1 MPTCA
6 ATSVKW
12 NGGGPAPAPAARSP
26 RRFSTIT
33 RTMAVRNDTATAMR
47 RHDRGGGGEIT
58 AGTYHPP
65 RARHKQRILSAC
77 PVLTIFTGASS
88 PRVGA
93 QHAAPLQFPALSVNR
108 SEERRVGKEGR
119 SRAA

>member
-33 RTMAVRNDTATAMR
+33 RTMAVRNDTATAVR

-65 RARHKQRILSAC
+65 PARGRQRVVWAGPVRA
-77 PVLTIFTGASS
+77 VGTGASS
-88 PRVGA
+88 PRGA
-93 QHAAPLQFPALSVNR
+93 ADTLAPYTARPT
-108 SEERRVGKEGR
+108 RRVGGE
-119 SRAA
+119 

>member
-6 ATSVKW
+6 ATSEKW

-58 AGTYHPP
+58 AGNPPPPPP
-65 RARHKQRILSAC
+65 RPKQHNFSARPGPADLPPPFR
-77 PVLTIFTGASS
+77 P
-88 PRVGA
+88 PRRG
-93 QHAAPLQFPALSVNR
+93 HAAAPPQIPAPALKPT
-108 SEERRVGKEGR
+108 GPGPL
-119 SRAA
+119 

>member
-33 RTMAVRNDTATAMR
+33 RTMAVRNDTATAVR

-77 PVLTIFTGASS
+77 PDRPNVNGASVHRRRE
-88 PRVGA
+88 P
-93 QHAAPLQFPALSVNR
+93 HAAAH
-108 SEERRVGKEGR
+108 
-119 SRAA
+119 